1 VEEAYG
7 PAQDEL
13 IFPFDRAEMPADIP
27 FEVGMQLNMHQDG
40 NPQPIPVT
48 VVQVTDEQ
56 IIVDANHPLA
66 GQDLIFEIEL
76 VGVN

>member
-1 VEEAYG
+1 
-7 PAQDEL
+7 
-13 IFPFDRAEMPADIP
+13 MPDDIP

-48 VVQVTDEQ
+48 VVQVTDTQ